1 MAELV
6 QHKGKRKLVRNP
18 TPPILPVGEKI
29 HTLKG
34 RDCPTLYLEF
44 SIATPLWYCRG
55 KKKKKGIKN
64 LRSSKRPFNFEV
76 NVLVEK

>member
-44 SIATPLWYCRG
+44 SIATPLWYCSG
-55 KKKKKGIKN
+55 KKKKEEEESIKK
-64 LRSSKRPFNFEV
+64 S
-76 NVLVEK
+76 